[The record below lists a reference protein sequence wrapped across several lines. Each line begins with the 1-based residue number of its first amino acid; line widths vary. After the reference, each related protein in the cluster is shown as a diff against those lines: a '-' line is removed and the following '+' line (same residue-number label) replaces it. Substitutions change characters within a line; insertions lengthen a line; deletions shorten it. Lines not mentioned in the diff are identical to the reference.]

1 MTKSYNSRIKYIDSL
16 KGIACMFI
24 FIGHYYYGLFAS
36 ASKALNVYPW
46 IVKEHSF
53 FSLLYNG
60 TFCVALFCFISG
72 YLSKECNDGTGS
84 FDLCGT
90 KYIYI

>member
-36 ASKALNVYPW
+36 ASKAINVYP
-46 IVKEHSF
+46 
-53 FSLLYNG
+53 
-60 TFCVALFCFISG
+60 
-72 YLSKECNDGTGS
+72 SK
-84 FDLCGT
+84 
-90 KYIYI
+90 IQ